1 MQGVGLIQSRLRKKS
16 ARSAL
21 AQRKSLLSAF
31 VMAATACMR
40 CTLEHLSSLFIKPSH
55 RMACML
61 FIVSTEIRLAV
72 CGVEMNLSIYN
83 NKQP

>member
-1 MQGVGLIQSRLRKKS
+1 
-16 ARSAL
+16 
-21 AQRKSLLSAF
+21 
-31 VMAATACMR
+31 MAATACMR
-40 CTLEHLSSLFIKPSH
+40 CTLEHLSSLIIKPPH